1 MTTAATAFPETLA
14 GRVERRMT
22 ELGISQAEVARRGR
36 FNRAF
41 ISDLLVGRK
50 TKLRDQ
56 NYMRLAQALLTTP
69 QYLRWG
75 TPPTADEIALLGAQG
90 LLPVPSSGEMPISPE
105 DLEALDRAFREPPG
119 APSYRIDPVA
129 EARRP
134 SGWGRTPAIPLFR
147 SEGRYDGAAVMR
159 NPAAE
164 MVRGPYVSS
173 TEDWYAIAIA
183 DSTMGPRYEAGDY
196 VYAAQNTMVRSKDFV
211 VVRVAGRI
219 GKTPVQLGFVRQ
231 LLRRTADEIVV
242 RQLNPNVET
251 VIRQSALLGI
261 DRIVLSGEIVGE
273 TDR

>member
-1 MTTAATAFPETLA
+1 
-14 GRVERRMT
+14 
-22 ELGISQAEVARRGR
+22 
-36 FNRAF
+36 
-41 ISDLLVGRK
+41 
-50 TKLRDQ
+50 
-56 NYMRLAQALLTTP
+56 
-69 QYLRWG
+69 
-75 TPPTADEIALLGAQG
+75 
-90 LLPVPSSGEMPISPE
+90 
-105 DLEALDRAFREPPG
+105 
-119 APSYRIDPVA
+119 
-129 EARRP
+129 
-134 SGWGRTPAIPLFR
+134 
-147 SEGRYDGAAVMR
+147 MR